1 MGEWVSK
8 EEFADNLGMSKED
21 FNSTVRLALS
31 MLDDN
36 ACWSDMIQEA
46 SKLDLS
52 KIQLLLVGLVFGRTM
67 QTSMNS
73 SGRPVN
79 PELS

>member
-8 EEFADNLGMSKED
+8 EEFADDLGMSKED
-21 FNSTVRLALS
+21 CNSTVRLALS
-31 MLDDN
+31 MLDDDS
-36 ACWSDMIQEA
+36 CWSDMIQEA

-67 QTSMNS
+67 QVSMNS